1 MEKLRDGGNPLLI
14 ELTQLLVVPAKF
26 NKENGLE
33 NFLSEWLKFELNWMC
48 AVTFVQKCS
57 NSDFVCDFFV
67 SVTTTLSLVNLRA
80 RKVGSAKINRNN
92 SAASQRL

>member
-33 NFLSEWLKFELNWMC
+33 NFLSEWLKFELN
-48 AVTFVQKCS
+48 
-57 NSDFVCDFFV
+57 
-67 SVTTTLSLVNLRA
+67 
-80 RKVGSAKINRNN
+80 
-92 SAASQRL
+92 